1 VEAKVSDAPATSGG
15 SPARIAYRMHLKP
28 GRERSVRN
36 GHPWVYSGAVERIEG
51 LGDASAGELG
61 DILAAD
67 GAWLALGTIHP
78 QAALC
83 ARILRFTRG
92 PIDRPWF
99 DAALRAAA
107 RLRSQV
113 VPAATDAYRC
123 VHAEGDCL
131 PGLIVDRYGDW
142 LVVQCLTAG
151 MAHLEPLWLPALSA
165 AFPARGILERGERAR
180 RDVEIDRP
188 ARLLSG
194 EAPPAEIEI
203 TEGAHRFGV
212 RLGEG
217 QKTGFYLDQRENRAL
232 IAPFARGRRVLDAFC
247 YTGAFSVATGAAGA
261 KRVVAIDTSRP
272 ALELAAENWRRNALP
287 ADTLTIER
295 APVQQY
301 LRGTRERFD
310 LIILDP
316 PAFAKTH
323 GQIEGAARAYK
334 DLNLQAL
341 RRLAPGGY
349 LATFSCSQHI
359 ASDLFQ
365 KILFAASIDAHVPLV
380 VLRRLGAG
388 PDHPVH
394 LHHPQG
400 EYLKGLLLRAAPG
413 AGGGGDDGEGSVEP

>member
-1 VEAKVSDAPATSGG
+1 MSEAAVTRDD
-15 SPARIAYRMHLKP
+15 SPARIAYRLHLKP
-28 GRERSVRN
+28 GRERSVRL
-36 GHPWVYSGAVERIEG
+36 GHPWVYSGAVARIEG
-51 LGDASAGELG
+51 LADACIGELG

-67 GAWLALGTIHP
+67 GTWLALGTVHP

-83 ARILRFTRG
+83 ARILRFTPG

-99 DAALRAAA
+99 EARLRCAA

-113 VPAATDAYRC
+113 VPAGTDAYRC
-123 VHAEGDCL
+123 VHAEGDSL
-131 PGLIVDRYGDW
+131 PGLIVDRYGEW

-151 MAHLEPLWLPALSA
+151 MALMEPLWLPALCA
-165 AFPARGILERGERAR
+165 AFPARGLLERSQRAR
-180 RDVEIDRP
+180 RDVETDRP
-188 ARLLSG
+188 DRLLWG
-194 EAPPAEIEI
+194 DAPPEALEI
-203 TEGAHRFGV
+203 TEGTHRFVV
-212 RLGEG
+212 RLTEG

-232 IAPFARGRRVLDAFC
+232 VALLAPGRRVLDAFC
-247 YTGAFSVATGAAGA
+247 YTGAFSVAVGAAGA
-261 KRVVAIDTSRP
+261 ESVVAVDTSRP
-272 ALELAAENWRRNALP
+272 ALDLAAENWRRNALP
-287 ADTLTIER
+287 PDALTLER

-301 LRGTRERFD
+301 LRAARERFD
-310 LIILDP
+310 LIVLDP

-341 RRLAPGGY
+341 RHLAPGGY

-359 ASDLFQ
+359 SSDLFQ

-380 VLRRLGAG
+380 MLRRLGAG

-400 EYLKGLLLRAAPG
+400 EYLKGLLLRSAPG
-413 AGGGGDDGEGSVEP
+413 AGGGVDDGEGPLEP